1 MPTDITDRPPSD
13 GDGREARRIALP
25 NNIAQTLKYLDD
37 LDLEALRVSVENELQ
52 RRRADR
58 GVETKASAEVGTS
71 SEEAPAKGGGFKTVK
86 RQSAPSL
93 PVGKASLIRASFES
107 GMKPQA
113 IARSLRMPLAEVN
126 RVLKSEPKRKG

>member
-71 SEEAPAKGGGFKTVK
+71 SEKAPAKGGGFKTVK

-93 PVGKASLIRASFES
+93 PVGKAS
-107 GMKPQA
+107 
-113 IARSLRMPLAEVN
+113 RSALPSSSA
-126 RVLKSEPKRKG
+126 

>member
-52 RRRADR
+52 RRRTDS
-58 GVETKASAEVGTS
+58 GVETKASAEADTS
-71 SEEAPAKGGGFKTVK
+71 SEEAPAKGGGFKTVNECSVTASG
-86 RQSAPSL
+86 QSQPDPRFLRVRHEAA
-93 PVGKASLIRASFES
+93 GR
-107 GMKPQA
+107 
-113 IARSLRMPLAEVN
+113 ARSLRMPLM
-126 RVLKSEPKRKG
+126 KSIEY